1 MSKCIKQIK
10 GINQDINNSF
20 VIINKMKLIVIFSNM
35 LLSNKK
41 YILAGQVSKEELNTA
56 QILVSKKLYIL

>member
-1 MSKCIKQIK
+1 
-10 GINQDINNSF
+10 
-20 VIINKMKLIVIFSNM
+20 MKLIVIFSNM